1 MNSHWSSRICC
12 SILLFFGFSQPLFI
26 EVPQS
31 SLNGTVGQSVLLS
44 VSFKFNCSVHLSL
57 PIQWNFNNTPD
68 TLISYTV
75 TNCSACAVGN
85 PARCAG
91 YYTHQAYRSRTVF
104 FPENASLLLQNLQL
118 NDSGVY
124 GVTFSGS
131 RQTKNIT
138 LTVSELHVNH
148 GNPDSNGNTGDGG
161 KPKKNPY
168 LLPGLLVTAG
178 FSLLLVLLLLV
189 FCFRWHMGEVQQRKR
204 RIMKHQEVSNQEES
218 PMESSMPKTVS
229 TIYARIGDVGQRQLA
244 FDSQTE
250 YAYVCFS

>member
-57 PIQWNFNNTPD
+57 PIRWNFNNTPD

-75 TNCSACAVGN
+75 TNCSACAAGI
-85 PARCAG
+85 PARCAE

-124 GVTFSGS
+124 SISFGTVQ
-131 RQTKNIT
+131 QTRDIT
-138 LTVSELHVNH
+138 LTVSR
-148 GNPDSNGNTGDGG
+148 GNPE
-161 KPKKNPY
+161 KNPY

-189 FCFRWHMGEVQQRKR
+189 FCFRWHMAGEVQQRKR
-204 RIMKHQEVSNQEES
+204 RIMKQQEVSNQEES

-229 TIYARIGDVGQRQLA
+229 TIYARIGEDVGN
-244 FDSQTE
+244 SQPTLGSQPE
-250 YAYVCFS
+250 YASICFS